1 MNHYVIHIDRHI
13 ERAEFIK
20 NSLGDKIKWQF
31 VKAVDAENLVDYKTN
46 KKPVVKPLITMGY
59 FPYINKY
66 ALESSLDVRL
76 KRFYNP
82 LPDGSS
88 PLPAPDDPGLDY
100 VMHTLQEPIILKD
113 VVTNKIYNYIPFTH
127 FYGNHKP
134 YLTSQML
141 TLISNGLSFKE
152 TLRYHYE
159 NNEEDYCVILEDDV
173 YINDVEY
180 LKTVYNQLQ
189 KMDFDVCILCES
201 PKKEP
206 RPKFRQINENIYEIN
221 PHLICGTGAC
231 MFTRSFYNKLKY
243 LDFISF
249 AADCLIS
256 VCQEN
261 YGCKILCSDQPVF
274 KLGEVSKQSTISP

>member
-1 MNHYVIHIDRHI
+1 MNHYVIHIDRHV
-13 ERAEFIK
+13 ERGDFIK
-20 NSLGDKIKWQF
+20 KSLGDKIKWQF
-31 VKAVDAENLVDYKTN
+31 VKAVDAENLIDYKTN

-59 FPYINKY
+59 FPLINKY
-66 ALESSLDVRL
+66 ALESKLHYSL

-88 PLPAPDDPGLDY
+88 PLPDPDDPGLDY
-100 VMHTLQEPIILKD
+100 VMHTLQEPTILKD
-113 VVTNKIYNYIPFTH
+113 VTTDKIYNYIPFTH

-134 YLTSQML
+134 YLTSQTL
-141 TLISNGLSFKE
+141 TLISSGLSFKE

-159 NNEEDYCVILEDDV
+159 NNTEEYCVILENDV
-173 YINDVEY
+173 YINDLDY
-180 LKTVYNQLQ
+180 LKNVYDQLQ

-206 RPKFRQINENIYEIN
+206 RPKFRQINEYIYEIA
-221 PHLICGTGAC
+221 PHYMCGAGAF
-231 MFTRSFYNKLKY
+231 MFTRNFYNKLKY
-243 LDFISF
+243 LDLISF
-249 AADCLIS
+249 TADTIIS
-256 VCQEN
+256 VYQEN